1 MRFRTFIPYLLV
13 FFYACSGNS
22 KKVSQKQLP
31 DSMAHAKEE
40 TRTFKEDQSQFPEW
54 IRTLYERKIT
64 DTIFHNDTTIGII
77 FFHPLTDSTSYCIY
91 AIMDGVSSTIMLAT
105 QKNKKPFKEMEI
117 GNETDTDLSWTYSSS
132 TTFEYD
138 SIKGII
144 RSIEY
149 NETAEPA
156 YLVKDEN
163 GVERYK
169 EGYNLENVPT
179 IKDSVITRIKID
191 STGNLTVIK
200 NDKR

>member
-1 MRFRTFIPYLLV
+1 
-13 FFYACSGNS
+13 
-22 KKVSQKQLP
+22 VSEKQSP
-31 DSMAHAKEE
+31 DSIGYGTEK
-40 TRTFKEDQSQFPEW
+40 TRTFLEDQSQFPEW
-54 IRTLYERKIT
+54 ISKLHERKIT

-91 AIMDGVSSTIMLAT
+91 AIMDGISSTIMLAT

-132 TTFEYD
+132 TIYEHD

-144 RSIEY
+144 KSIEY
-149 NETAEPA
+149 SETAEPA

-191 STGNLTVIK
+191 STGNLIVIK
-200 NDKR
+200 NDRR